1 MGGFARRDRAAVDV
15 RACRF
20 APRLEPVAPIRLEE
34 PSRAWKVTTVH
45 SRRSFPAA
53 VLLSAL
59 AALAGACSDAS
70 RTTTDPGIPPEVV
83 KYAADWPLPGR
94 DYLNSR
100 ATFDSSID
108 SSNVASLKPAWQSAL
123 LGRGGY
129 GNAATTPIVAGDTVY
144 IEDLSSGITAF
155 DRATGA
161 TRWRK
166 EYGGFVIGPNGV
178 ALGWGKVF
186 AIKGLE
192 GVVALDAATGEEL
205 WFRSLLDTPT
215 EGVDIQPTVYGNMVF
230 ASSVPVSLHG
240 IYEGGDRGVLHA
252 LDQETGEVVWTFDTV
267 DSPPGDVWGNPEVNS
282 GGGAWFPPAI
292 DTQRGRIFWGIANP
306 APFPGTPEFPNASSR
321 PGPNLYTE
329 SQVAL
334 DVRTGALDWY
344 HQVIPHDIF
353 DHDLIHSLLVDVEQN
368 GRTRRI
374 AVATGKGGQVV
385 GHDIDT
391 GAPLWETLVGIH
403 SNDNLTSLDGPTV
416 VLPGTFGGVLTPAA
430 AADGVVYVATINA
443 PSTYEPN
450 VEENIGGNVG
460 TMNGQVV
467 AVDAATGA
475 IVWDVVVPGD
485 PTGGATVVNDL
496 VLTATLQGQVLALDR
511 KTGATLWTW
520 DAPGGINGWPA
531 VAGDEIFWP
540 VGLSNPAVLVSL
552 RLPR

>member
-1 MGGFARRDRAAVDV
+1 MRPRGG
-15 RACRF
+15 RF
-20 APRLEPVAPIRLEE
+20 APRLEPVASIRLEE
-34 PSRAWKVTTVH
+34 PLRAWKVTRVH
-45 SRRSFPAA
+45 SLRSFPAV
-53 VLLSAL
+53 VLVSAL
-59 AALAGACSDAS
+59 VALAGACSDAS
-70 RTTTDPGIPPEVV
+70 RTTTDTGIPPEVV

-334 DVRTGALDWY
+334 DVRTGELDWY

-460 TMNGQVV
+460 TMDGQVV

-475 IVWDVVVPGD
+475 ILWDVVVPGD